1 MTSCR
6 PTPEIL
12 TQPDDFLDVADRLSP
27 GHCRSLYFSGARER
41 LMDRA
46 IISGRP
52 VVMSRRRGG
61 AWRHARA
68 VVARWFD
75 RVNGSARLAHDIA
88 PADMALMRRIADA

>member
-1 MTSCR
+1 
-6 PTPEIL
+6 
-12 TQPDDFLDVADRLSP
+12 
-27 GHCRSLYFSGARER
+27 
-41 LMDRA
+41 
-46 IISGRP
+46 
-52 VVMSRRRGG
+52 MSRRRGG